1 MAPIIATLMAQ
12 GLSLLGNAVLVKG
25 QDVIEEKLGVKLNS
39 ASHTELLKLQQEHE
53 EFLLDVSIKKI
64 ELELEAEKAAQTNI
78 TQRWQADMLSD
89 SWLSKNVRPMVL
101 VYWTVIISIMAFF
114 SGWLGMDSVF
124 IEIIKISYG
133 VILSAYFL
141 GRSVEKVI
149 DMKERGK

>member
-1 MAPIIATLMAQ
+1 MVPIVATLMAQ
-12 GLSLLGNAVLVKG
+12 GLSLLGNAVLAKG
-25 QDVIEEKLGVKLNS
+25 QDVIEEKLGVKLDTTSS
-39 ASHTELLKLQQEHE
+39 AELARLQQEHE
-53 EFLLDVSIKKI
+53 EFLLEVSVRKI
-64 ELELEAEKAAQTNI
+64 ELDLEAEKNAQINV

-101 VYWTVIISIMAFF
+101 VYWTVVISIMAFI
-114 SGWLGMDSVF
+114 SGWLDMDSVF